1 MENKK
6 RICFVTNTIFSIG
19 GVQRVLAVVAKKLAE
34 QCDVTILTLEDIPDC
49 DRSVYELD
57 QSDIYYIFFRFPKV
71 SRLNDLVHKTV
82 SGFYKKF
89 LPKNQFTSE
98 IYAHSSFPRCM
109 RNSLIQT
116 LNQGNYDVIIGV
128 HGGLSMKLATI
139 RKQLNA
145 RKVMGWMHNCYDA
158 FFTNRPAYY
167 EGLEDHF
174 KWQMKKLE
182 DFIVLS
188 HTDAQLFSENMGLSP
203 TVIYNPL
210 TLTPGKPCDPNAKK
224 FLSIGRMVPLH
235 KGFDI
240 LIEAFAIFAQSN
252 KEWTLDIVGE
262 GPEKGK
268 LESLIAE
275 HHLENRITIHQFTHH
290 IQKYYS
296 AASVYV
302 LSSRWEGM
310 PLVLAE
316 AMSHGLPIISSDIP
330 ISKELLMNLSFAHLF
345 PSSNIKK
352 LAECLLTISGQDLKP
367 QVQESLFSS
376 EKLRDFSKWYNILS

>member
-6 RICFVTNTIFSIG
+6 RICFVTNTIFTIG

-34 QCDVTILTLEDIPDC
+34 HCDVTILTLEDTPDC
-49 DRSVYELD
+49 DRSIYELD
-57 QSDIYYIFFRFPKV
+57 QSDINYIFFRFPEV
-71 SRLNDLVHKTV
+71 SKLNDLVHKAI
-82 SGFYKKF
+82 SGFYKKI
-89 LPKNQFTSE
+89 LSKNQYTSE

-109 RNSLIQT
+109 RNALILT

-145 RKVMGWMHNCYDA
+145 QKVIGWMHNCYDA
-158 FFTNRPAYY
+158 FFNNIPAYY

-188 HTDAQLFSENMGLSP
+188 HTDAQLFKENMGLSP

-210 TLTPGKPCDPNAKK
+210 TLTPGEPCNPKAKK
-224 FLSIGRMVPLH
+224 FLAIGRMVPLH

-240 LIEAFAIFAQSN
+240 LIKAFAQFAKINQ
-252 KEWTLDIVGE
+252 EWVLDIVGE
-262 GPEKGK
+262 GSEKEK
-268 LESLIAE
+268 LQQLI
-275 HHLENRITIHQFTHH
+275 HHYQLDNRIIIHPFTNH
-290 IQKYYS
+290 IQDYYS
-296 AASVYV
+296 AASVYI

-330 ISKELLMNLSFAHLF
+330 ISKELLNNQEFAHLF
-345 PSSNIKK
+345 HSEDSSS
-352 LAECLLTISGQDLKP
+352 LAEVMVDITRKDLGL
-367 QVQESLFSS
+367 ESKFS
-376 EKLRDFSKWYNILS
+376 RNHSKIFLSIRPWSKILS